1 MRGKL
6 NWPFPRDEKN
16 RPKVPPEEL
25 ARLQELTDAEARG
38 TEISNEVKKAGTAA
52 YDEAWNA
59 GVAEAECKK
68 RAEQA
73 RDDKALEL
81 RRKREAELGLPPTS
95 GGLTPAAAAGVKAPP
110 PPPKPP
116 KPPRSIID
124 GRS

>member
-16 RPKVPPEEL
+16 SPVVPPEEL
-25 ARLQELTDAEARG
+25 ARLQELTDAETRG

-59 GVAEAECKK
+59 GIAETECKK
-68 RAEQA
+68 RAEKA

-81 RRKREAELGLPPTS
+81 RRKREIELGLPPQP
-95 GGLTPAAAAGVKAPP
+95 GGLTPAAAAALLP

-116 KPPRSIID
+116 KPPRPIID